1 MVVVGDWNT
10 DLRRPGEFSG
20 AVCSFLRELNLS
32 LINLCFPDSVG
43 FTYLGHDG
51 SKSLLDHIGVSN
63 CFCFSVV
70 SVHSIWD
77 GRNLSDHKPLAF
89 SLDLSTPVATCTTST
104 PDGPSVRWHLST
116 LDDICR
122 YQQAVQCSLVS
133 LSSFLSN
140 DVALCCEPSC
150 TAH

>member
-1 MVVVGDWNT
+1 M
-10 DLRRPGEFSG
+10 
-20 AVCSFLRELNLS
+20 S
-32 LINLCFPDSVG
+32 LIDLCFPDSVG

-63 CFCFSVV
+63 CFCSSVV

-104 PDGPSVRWHLST
+104 PDGPSVRWHLATS
-116 LDDICR
+116 DDICH
-122 YQQAVQCSLVS
+122 YQQVFS
-133 LSSFLSN
+133 
-140 DVALCCEPSC
+140 
-150 TAH
+150 AHWFH